1 MDALVINLDRRPDRL
16 AAVEC
21 EMHRLGLN
29 WQRVPGRT
37 DFAEVHRCAFAAH
50 RDCWRIAATRSE
62 PVMICED
69 DVVLCSTFHDRL
81 ALVLEHMP
89 PGWGLLNLH
98 HTKCGYTAINDHVGR
113 AHYPGWGSHAYVLT
127 PTAAGQLLT
136 GECDR
141 EIDYYLTFA
150 CYATVGVV
158 PYVTTTNIAWQRGWD
173 SDNTVSDQSQFWAD
187 QFAEEYF

>member
-16 AAVEC
+16 SAFLADMQRIGQPV
-21 EMHRLGLN
+21 
-29 WQRVPGRT
+29 QRVPGRT
-37 DFAEVHRCAFAAH
+37 DFEVVQHCAFEAH
-50 RDCWRIAATRSE
+50 RDCWRIVAGRSD
-62 PVMICED
+62 PVLVFED
-69 DVVLCSTFHDRL
+69 DCVVCTDFHELLRKVMGHL
-81 ALVLEHMP
+81 P

-98 HTKCGYTAINDHVGR
+98 HTKCGFTAINDHIGR
-113 AHYPGWGSHAYVLT
+113 SHYPGWGSHAYVLK

-158 PYVTTTNIAWQRGWD
+158 PYVTTQNMVWQRGWD
-173 SDNTVSDQSQFWAD
+173 SDNPMSDQSVFWAE
-187 QFAEEYF
+187 QFAEEFF